1 MDGVDLSKCVCEA
14 GAVEWIRDW
23 FQDCVYSRWD
33 LLSFL
38 VGLASIGCWL
48 VAQLPQFIQ
57 NIRVG
62 SADALSPWFLF
73 QWLSG
78 DLLNLLGCLLSGS
91 QLITQTFTAIYFI
104 FADCC
109 IIAQL
114 SPRTRRALS
123 YAFPPFFP
131 PSPPFSLP
139 PLSPFATTQPTS
151 SLPSPH
157 RASPQYVYYQLKN
170 RDSLELDADCMS
182 RAPSQQDGFIA
193 AAAFS
198 SPSAA
203 LRRPLLSAR
212 PAAPADHA
220 DAASSGAVSR
230 ALSVVSPPKGK
241 LRRAVEEI
249 RALENE
255 LPYREVVAGGA
266 AAATA
271 EHESHVHRQKQQQQ
285 QQQQHRH
292 EHHNYHPVSF
302 LAGRSGA
309 VLLAHAW
316 QGPHLASD
324 PRPPS
329 LPPPQDAGAVGAEAN
344 VAGETDV
351 AGRADVAGKEDVAVK
366 AVGRR
371 LNAAGRR
378 EQGAGARGDGRG
390 RLLRIAE
397 EGEGRADLF
406 PVASDNTG
414 GGTGGAGVAGACSR
428 RRATA
433 DEAGGAEGRRGGGQ
447 AGRVQ
452 FEEQGG
458 KGGEG
463 AGGEGRRRRAYSGR
477 EVRRVVEQY
486 GLEHGPPLLHAR
498 LTIHHHPAAP
508 APSPAALMGGE
519 QGQAGGMGAGREGHG
534 AAGVGGAG
542 GGHGREGGA
551 PHGEGGHVKQ
561 EGTAAEGTGA
571 SAAVASA
578 AATVPATTGEGPS
591 EGGNSSGGGAAGPR
605 PQKAGALSLLLG
617 SLMLLALAS
626 SALNPADQGD
636 ALTALPTG
644 AGPCRGG
651 KCSRAWWGTGEVEAA
666 AGRKLLAVQ
675 ARERQAQWHQLRGER
690 HAWQQQAGVEVGRA
704 RPGNSTLCLLHP
716 HHPNCRT
723 GAAAARADGGSA
735 VSDGGSLAGR
745 EAGVVLQLLP
755 PVLPL
760 ADRLSKEQKDAGERG
775 GRERD
780 REEGDAEMA
789 ACRAER
795 KRRRK
800 EPSKFIHQLG
810 LMLGWVSAGFYLG
823 SRVSQIWQNAE
834 RGSAEGLSMAMFLC
848 AFCGNL
854 TYGTAILLRAPSLA
868 ALSGN
873 LPWLVGSMGTLSL
886 DITIYLQAQFLSCKK
901 ELTSVVRPITVL

>member
-38 VGLASIGCWL
+38 LGLASIGCWL

-109 IIAQL
+109 IIAQ
-114 SPRTRRALS
+114 
-123 YAFPPFFP
+123 
-131 PSPPFSLP
+131 
-139 PLSPFATTQPTS
+139 
-151 SLPSPH
+151 
-157 RASPQYVYYQLKN
+157 YVYYQLKN

-182 RAPSQQDGFIA
+182 RAPSQQDGFIT

-220 DAASSGAVSR
+220 DAATSIEAISR
-230 ALSVVSPPKGK
+230 ALSVLSPPRTKPW
-241 LRRAVEEI
+241 RAVEEI

-255 LPYREVVAGGA
+255 LPYREVEAGGV
-266 AAATA
+266 AATA
-271 EHESHVHRQKQQQQ
+271 EHESHMHRPRQEPQQQP
-285 QQQQHRH
+285 HRH

-324 PRPPS
+324 PRPLS
-329 LPPPQDAGAVGAEAN
+329 LPPSQGAHTAGAEADLAGETDVAGKPE

-351 AGRADVAGKEDVAVK
+351 AGKAVAAGT

-371 LNAAGRR
+371 LNVAGRR
-378 EQGAGARGDGRG
+378 EQGAGARGDGQG

-414 GGTGGAGVAGACSR
+414 TRASDNAGGRADGAGVVGDRSR

-519 QGQAGGMGAGREGHG
+519 QGQVGRMGAGREGHG
-534 AAGVGGAG
+534 AAGAGGAG
-542 GGHGREGGA
+542 GGHGRESGATHGGA
-551 PHGEGGHVKQ
+551 GYVKQ

-636 ALTALPTG
+636 ALTAQLSGG
-644 AGPCRGG
+644 AGPCTGG
-651 KCSRAWWGTGEVEAA
+651 RCSMAWWGTGEVEAA

-675 ARERQAQWHQLRGER
+675 ARERQAQWHQLRGEQ
-690 HAWQQQAGVEVGRA
+690 HAWQQQAVLGVGRV
-704 RPGNSTLCLLHP
+704 RSGNGTLCLPHP
-716 HHPNCRT
+716 HHTNCQPAA
-723 GAAAARADGGSA
+723 GAAAAVRAGGGSA

-800 EPSKFIHQLG
+800 EPSRFIHQLG

-854 TYGTAILLRAPSLA
+854 TYGTAILLRAPSLYA
-868 ALSGN
+868 ILLRA
-873 LPWLVGSMGTLSL
+873 PSL
-886 DITIYLQAQFLSCKK
+886 YAILLRAPSLYAILLRAPSLYAILLRTPSLQ
-901 ELTSVVRPITVL
+901 P